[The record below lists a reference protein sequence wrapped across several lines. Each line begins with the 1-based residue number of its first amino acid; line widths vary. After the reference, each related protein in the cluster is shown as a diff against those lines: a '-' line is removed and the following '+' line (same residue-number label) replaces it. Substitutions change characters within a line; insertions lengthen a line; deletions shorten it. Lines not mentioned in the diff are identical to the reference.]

1 MALATSPPSCN
12 QTSNLTGLNSC
23 KCHKH
28 NGWRIFDKC
37 YSQSELLFHNAPV
50 LNSLS
55 RTIQSNVNGAQLS
68 RTNVCQSCTNL
79 ADEKHFHSTC
89 GLTFLWLSNT
99 FVLKSFALKKK
110 VILLQ
115 VGLQIE
121 PCSANPYCMET
132 YQGGIQPH
140 KGAPELWESTEG
152 EVIDSTELHKEFP
165 NEAPNVI
172 HFSII
177 IIIVFINIQLSS
189 LHHYLK

>member
-1 MALATSPPSCN
+1 MLQYKLIGILIASTTTTPLPCN
-12 QTSNLTGLNSC
+12 QTSNLTSLNLSE
-23 KCHKH
+23 CHKH

-37 YSQSELLFHNAPV
+37 FSQSELLFHNAPV

-89 GLTFLWLSNT
+89 GLTFPWLSNT

-121 PCSANPYCMET
+121 PCSVNPYCVET
-132 YQGGIQPH
+132 YVSRRYP
-140 KGAPELWESTEG
+140 APQRCPGVVRKYRRWSNWFHDAAQR
-152 EVIDSTELHKEFP
+152 IP
-165 NEAPNVI
+165 
-172 HFSII
+172 
-177 IIIVFINIQLSS
+177 
-189 LHHYLK
+189 